1 MIRASPGLNLALDY
15 LPSSVMFDPVVEKT
29 APDLASRIVW
39 FDAYVTNVDRTVRN
53 TNMLMWHRRLWLI
66 DHGAALYFHHAWTRH
81 DAHATSPFSLI
92 KDHVLLRLAG
102 LLPAIDEQ
110 MRTVLSADGLANIVQ
125 LIPDEWLPDDPGFD
139 GKTAQ
144 REAYLNFFQVRL
156 RSSEIFVGEA
166 LRARTAH
173 L

>member
-1 MIRASPGLNLALDY
+1 
-15 LPSSVMFDPVVEKT
+15 
-29 APDLASRIVW
+29 
-39 FDAYVTNVDRTVRN
+39 
-53 TNMLMWHRRLWLI
+53 
-66 DHGAALYFHHAWTRH
+66 
-81 DAHATSPFSLI
+81 
-92 KDHVLLRLAG
+92 
-102 LLPAIDEQ
+102 

-139 GKTAQ
+139 DKTAQ